1 VMTQLEITTKILRNL
16 PKDLTASEQITLL
29 VISTFI
35 NLERDKCARC
45 WPTNSLLAAQTG
57 LSERAIIRALV
68 RLEAMGLIERQTK
81 FDPDANKRTRI
92 LILNL
97 DKLTP
102 VSAAQEVK
110 EDAWEDDLDDW

>member
-1 VMTQLEITTKILRNL
+1 MMTQLEITTKILRNL

-35 NLERDKCARC
+35 NLERDVFSC

-102 VSAAQEVK
+102 DLAAQEVK
-110 EDAWEDDLDDW
+110 EDAWEDDSDDW

>member
-1 VMTQLEITTKILRNL
+1 
-16 PKDLTASEQITLL
+16 
-29 VISTFI
+29 
-35 NLERDKCARC
+35 
-45 WPTNSLLAAQTG
+45 
-57 LSERAIIRALV
+57 
-68 RLEAMGLIERQTK
+68 MGLIERQTK